1 MAQTRLL
8 ELVVGLFVCLGLAAL
23 FLLTLQV
30 STANGLSGSDS
41 YRVSARFANIGGLST
56 RAPVAMAG
64 VDIGRVEAITLDEK
78 SFEAIVTLAIDNRY
92 DELPADSSAK
102 ILTAG
107 LLGEQYIGIVPGGS
121 LDNLQPGD
129 EITFTQGALVLENL
143 IGQFVANMQR
153 EE

>member
-30 STANGLSGSDS
+30 STANGLSGSDA
-41 YRVSARFANIGGLST
+41 YRVTARFADIGGLSP

-64 VDIGRVEAITLDEK
+64 VAIGRVETITLDEK
-78 SFEAIVTLAIDNRY
+78 SFEAVVTLAIDSRY

-102 ILTAG
+102 ILTSG
-107 LLGEQYIGIVPGGS
+107 LLGSQYVGIVPGGS
-121 LDNLQPGD
+121 LENLQAGD

-143 IGQFVANMQR
+143 IGQFVTNMQR